1 MISRLMLRL
10 HRNAIMASGTDGAL
24 TTDFGNVFFTSMI
37 SNSQPDTNSSVVP
50 DIEVLTTVQLNRE
63 YWRSAS
69 VLSQGGEAFEMD
81 AKR

>member
-1 MISRLMLRL
+1 MLRL
-10 HRNAIMASGTDGAL
+10 HHNAIMASGTTDGAL

-37 SNSQPDTNSSVVP
+37 SNSQQDTSSSVVP